1 MDIGRLVNSCG
12 FEAPKKSYKQDLK
25 VEDFMKAKKALAAAH
40 IKGPCNIVC
49 TSPCAPSPMIKYN
62 CNPYGIGYQEE
73 GITPMKNY
81 TDNCA
86 TASVT
91 GARPD
96 TQIQREYLG
105 ERLAQT
111 YRQLD
116 YKLEEQF
123 HLHVCNEPKN
133 AKDLVAAITGGK
145 FKLASKLDDPEY
157 ADEIKYSGPF
167 WGIDFDGPQPDR
179 KGFDQA
185 RKDLKEAMTKV
196 KDIIVIKDADA
207 GLAAVEAFAA
217 WLPTGLAN

>member
-1 MDIGRLVNSCG
+1 MSITFGNKTTASQLSKADFVKARDALV
-12 FEAPKKSYKQDLK
+12 
-25 VEDFMKAKKALAAAH
+25 KANVT
-40 IKGPCNIVC
+40 GPFNIVC
-49 TSPCAPSPMIKYN
+49 TSPCAQTTLCNNNDKYWN
-62 CNPYGIGYQEE
+62 QEE

-157 ADEIKYSGPF
+157 ADDIKYSGPF